1 MTDAV
6 TKKLKVEVEV
16 SQALETDHVLI
27 HILCKSHTCEKLD
40 ESCVNAL
47 IQVEQQL
54 KMADLIVTRH
64 PRLKSFV
71 RQTNAL
77 LYVQ

>member
-16 SQALETDHVLI
+16 SQALETDHVPI
-27 HILCKSHTCEKLD
+27 HILCKSHTCEKLN

-71 RQTNAL
+71 RQTNNACW
-77 LYVQ
+77 